1 MAASVVCRAASTG
14 AQVLLRTSRSPALLR
29 TPALRSTA
37 TFAQALQFVP
47 ETQVS
52 KLDNGLR
59 VASEQSSQPTCTVG
73 VWIDVGSRFETE
85 KNNGAGYFVEHLAFK
100 GTKNRPGSTLEKEVE
115 SIGAHLN
122 AYSTR
127 EHTAYYIKALSKDLP
142 KVVEILGDIVQNCS
156 LEDSQIEKERDVIL
170 REMQEND
177 ASMRDV
183 VFDYLH
189 ATAFQGT
196 SLAQAVEGTS
206 ENVRKLS
213 RADLTEYLSRHYKAP
228 RMVLAAAGGVEHQQ
242 LLDLAQKHLGDISW
256 QYPEDAVP
264 AFTPCRFTGSEIRHR
279 DDALPLAHVAI
290 AVEGPGWANPD
301 NVALQVANAIIG
313 HYDCTYGGGAHLS
326 SPLASIVAAKKLC
339 QSFQTFNICYAETGL
354 LGAHFVC
361 DRMKIDDMIYVL
373 QGQWMRLCTST
384 TESAVA
390 RGKNI
395 LRNALVSQLD
405 GTTPVCEDIGRSLL
419 TYGRRIP
426 LAEWESR
433 ISEVDASVVREICS
447 KYFYDQCPAVAGYA
461 YTEQPVKVP
470 SSSPQSPGCQGVLA
484 QKPVPAAP

>member
-1 MAASVVCRAASTG
+1 MAASAVCRVAGTG
-14 AQVLLRTSRSPALLR
+14 SRVLLRTCRSQPALLRSPALR
-29 TPALRSTA
+29 GTA
-37 TFAQALQFVP
+37 TYAQALQSVP

-52 KLDNGLR
+52 QLDNGLR

-73 VWIDVGSRFETE
+73 VWIDAGSRYENE

-100 GTKNRPGSTLEKEVE
+100 GTKNRPGSALEKEVE
-115 SIGAHLN
+115 SMGAHLN

-142 KVVEILGDIVQNCS
+142 KAVELLADIVQNCS

-170 REMQEND
+170 QELQEND
-177 ASMRDV
+177 SSMRDV

-196 SLAQAVEGTS
+196 PLAQSVEGPS

-213 RADLTEYLSRHYKAP
+213 RADLTEYVSQHYKAP
-228 RMVLAAAGGVEHQQ
+228 RMVLAAAGGVEHRQ
-242 LLDLAQKHLGDISW
+242 LLDLAQKHFSSLSGT
-256 QYPEDAVP
+256 YVEDAVP

-279 DDALPLAHVAI
+279 DDALPL
-290 AVEGPGWANPD
+290 
-301 NVALQVANAIIG
+301 VANAIIG
-313 HYDCTYGGGAHLS
+313 HYDSTYGGGTHMS
-326 SPLASIVAAKKLC
+326 STLASVAATRKLC

-361 DRMKIDDMIYVL
+361 DNMSIDDMMFFL
-373 QGQWMRLCTST
+373 QGQWMRLCTSA
-384 TESAVA
+384 TESEVV

-395 LRNALVSQLD
+395 LRNALVSHLD

-433 ISEVDASVVREICS
+433 IAEVDASVVREVCS
-447 KYFYDQCPAVAGYA
+447 KYFYDQCPAVAGLGPI
-461 YTEQPVKVP
+461 EQLPDYNRIR
-470 SSSPQSPGCQGVLA
+470 SGMFWLRF
-484 QKPVPAAP
+484 